1 MNAPPLSEYYGS
13 LSLFVKVEQTLLL
26 LLEFQLELERWEV
39 EEISLG
45 PNFFKEYKN
54 IITMLP
60 FLYSFT

>member
-1 MNAPPLSEYYGS
+1 
-13 LSLFVKVEQTLLL
+13 VKVEQTLLL